1 MDFGYTRDLEKR
13 LDAIEEEHVEWRSM
27 LRDFHGRF
35 SESLERAHDEIP
47 HAKSIKEPAPYAC
60 PKCGAITCYQFG
72 KNGYFLSCTAYPD
85 CDYAAPIDRARR
97 PLLPEMVDIKCPED
111 GAQMILR
118 TGRFG
123 KFLASPNYPDTK
135 FVLNLDK
142 KECLKFPA
150 APPLVTDLQCSKC
163 ESKPLNLRDGKRGP
177 WLGCSGF
184 PKCRGRES
192 FAKLEPKLQEQLEK
206 DLAEHLKAHPMPVIA
221 RMDGTP
227 IEEGTP
233 IADLVVPGLIADL
246 PIHPDAIVDTEP
258 RKAG

>member
-1 MDFGYTRDLEKR
+1 
-13 LDAIEEEHVEWRSM
+13 M
-27 LRDFHGRF
+27 LHDFHGRF
-35 SESLERAHDEIP
+35 SDALERAQGMP
-47 HAKSIKEPAPYAC
+47 HAKSVKKPAPYAC
-60 PKCGAITCYQFG
+60 PKCGSTTCYQFG

-85 CDYAAPIDRARR
+85 CDYAAPIDRAGR

-142 KECLKFPA
+142 KECLKFPS
-150 APPLVTDLQCSKC
+150 PPPVVTDLPCPKC

-192 FAKLEPKLQEQLEK
+192 FAKLDESLQKSLEK
-206 DLAEHLKAHPMPVIA
+206 DLASHLEANPMPVITT
-221 RMDGTP
+221 MDGTP

-233 IADLVVPGLIADL
+233 IAELVVPGLIADL
-246 PIHPDAIVDTEP
+246 EIHPDAIVDTEP